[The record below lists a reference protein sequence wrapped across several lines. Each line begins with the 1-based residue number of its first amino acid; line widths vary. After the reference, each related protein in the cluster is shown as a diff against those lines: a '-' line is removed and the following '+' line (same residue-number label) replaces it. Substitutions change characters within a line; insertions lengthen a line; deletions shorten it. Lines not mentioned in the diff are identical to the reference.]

1 MGGGREFSSQ
11 GLIAGHF
18 VANRWGGLAA
28 LGFFGGWLRRWILRC
43 EVPGQGLVRV
53 LIPGFSSQLVDFPT
67 FQDSDFSTF
76 RLLILFSEFSRIL

>member
-18 VANRWGGLAA
+18 VANRWGGVSRVR
-28 LGFFGGWLRRWILRC
+28 FFGGWLRRWILRC

-76 RLLILFSEFSRIL
+76 RLLGF

>member
-28 LGFFGGWLRRWILRC
+28 LGFLAGGC
-43 EVPGQGLVRV
+43 GG
-53 LIPGFSSQLVDFPT
+53 GF
-67 FQDSDFSTF
+67 
-76 RLLILFSEFSRIL
+76 

>member
-28 LGFFGGWLRRWILRC
+28 LGFWRVAAAVDS
-43 EVPGQGLVRV
+43 EV
-53 LIPGFSSQLVDFPT
+53 
-67 FQDSDFSTF
+67 
-76 RLLILFSEFSRIL
+76 

>member
-1 MGGGREFSSQ
+1 MGGGFSR
-11 GLIAGHF
+11 
-18 VANRWGGLAA
+18 VR
-28 LGFFGGWLRRWILRC
+28 FFGGWLRRWILRC

-76 RLLILFSEFSRIL
+76 RLLGF

>member
-11 GLIAGHF
+11 GLRAGHF
-18 VANRWGGLAA
+18 VANRWGGVSRVR
-28 LGFFGGWLRRWILRC
+28 FFGGWLRRWILRC

-67 FQDSDFSTF
+67 FQDSDFST
-76 RLLILFSEFSRIL
+76 S